1 MKSEAVKLA
10 EKQER
15 MAAYKALADTTTA
28 VLTNPVI
35 TVVGSTIL
43 IEYLQS
49 SIDNDPDSP
58 TYRQRIPRNGYVGS
72 AAGSALEAAL
82 IVYLGASTLGKF
94 TQDLKPVA
102 EAIAPLLLTKGVV

>member
-10 EKQER
+10 QIEER
-15 MAAYKALADTTTA
+15 RAAYKAISDAIVSIA
-28 VLTNPVI
+28 TNPVI
-35 TVVGSTIL
+35 TVVGGVVVT
-43 IEYLQS
+43 EYLQS
-49 SIDNDPDSP
+49 SVDRYSG
-58 TYRQRIPRNGYVGS
+58 QRVPGGGFMGS

-82 IVYLGASTLGKF
+82 VGYLALNTVGKF